1 MEDKQH
7 RDHVSEIPATQYVT
21 ARSVSQNY
29 CRPVAKSRSFD
40 PSRFRLYN
48 KNKGKLPRG
57 GSNRRPPNPEEG
69 NEDRWTRSRGTAME
83 PGYLYIGSFAIG
95 AAEWFLALARTV
107 ACIQRRPALVCGIV
121 FIENL
126 VGLLV
131 LSIFIRTNDWTIA
144 LAYSAGA
151 AFGSVLPLIRIKE
164 VRKSP
169 AAAGYR

>member
-1 MEDKQH
+1 
-7 RDHVSEIPATQYVT
+7 
-21 ARSVSQNY
+21 
-29 CRPVAKSRSFD
+29 
-40 PSRFRLYN
+40 LYN
-48 KNKGKLPRG
+48 KNKK
-57 GSNRRPPNPEEG
+57 RRNTKRRSKVETPNPEKG
-69 NEDRWTRSRGTAME
+69 DKIGWTRSRGTAME

-131 LSIFIRTNDWTIA
+131 LSIFIRTNDWVIA

-151 AFGSVLPLIRIKE
+151 ALGSVLPLIHMKE

>member
-1 MEDKQH
+1 
-7 RDHVSEIPATQYVT
+7 
-21 ARSVSQNY
+21 
-29 CRPVAKSRSFD
+29 
-40 PSRFRLYN
+40 
-48 KNKGKLPRG
+48 
-57 GSNRRPPNPEEG
+57 
-69 NEDRWTRSRGTAME
+69 ME
-83 PGYLYIGSFAIG
+83 PGYVYIGSFAIG

-107 ACIQRRPALVCGIV
+107 ACIQRRLALVCGIV

-151 AFGSVLPLIRIKE
+151 ALGSVLPLIQTKE

>member
-1 MEDKQH
+1 
-7 RDHVSEIPATQYVT
+7 
-21 ARSVSQNY
+21 
-29 CRPVAKSRSFD
+29 
-40 PSRFRLYN
+40 
-48 KNKGKLPRG
+48 
-57 GSNRRPPNPEEG
+57 
-69 NEDRWTRSRGTAME
+69 ME
-83 PGYLYIGSFAIG
+83 PGYVYIGWFAIG

-107 ACIQRRPALVCGIV
+107 ACIRRRPALVCGIV

-131 LSIFIRTNDWTIA
+131 LSIFIRENDWVIA

-151 AFGSVLPLIRIKE
+151 ALGSILPLIQIKE

>member
-1 MEDKQH
+1 ME
-7 RDHVSEIPATQYVT
+7 
-21 ARSVSQNY
+21 
-29 CRPVAKSRSFD
+29 
-40 PSRFRLYN
+40 L
-48 KNKGKLPRG
+48 
-57 GSNRRPPNPEEG
+57 
-69 NEDRWTRSRGTAME
+69 
-83 PGYLYIGSFAIG
+83 GYLYIGSFAIG

-131 LSIFIRTNDWTIA
+131 LSIFIRTNDWTVA

-151 AFGSVLPLIRIKE
+151 ALGSVLPLIQIKE

>member
-1 MEDKQH
+1 M
-7 RDHVSEIPATQYVT
+7 RDAPGKTSAGRAPSLAHLTGAVFACIIKPNKKAKCHLEIRT
-21 ARSVSQNY
+21 
-29 CRPVAKSRSFD
+29 
-40 PSRFRLYN
+40 L
-48 KNKGKLPRG
+48 
-57 GSNRRPPNPEEG
+57 NPEKG
-69 NEDRWTRSRGTAME
+69 NRKRWTRSRATAME
-83 PGYLYIGSFAIG
+83 LGYVYIGWFAIG

-131 LSIFIRTNDWTIA
+131 LSIFIRENDWVIA

-151 AFGSVLPLIRIKE
+151 ALGSVLPLIHMKE

>member
-1 MEDKQH
+1 
-7 RDHVSEIPATQYVT
+7 
-21 ARSVSQNY
+21 
-29 CRPVAKSRSFD
+29 
-40 PSRFRLYN
+40 
-48 KNKGKLPRG
+48 
-57 GSNRRPPNPEEG
+57 
-69 NEDRWTRSRGTAME
+69 ME

-131 LSIFIRTNDWTIA
+131 LSIFIRENDWVIA

-151 AFGSVLPLIRIKE
+151 ALGSVLPLIHMKE